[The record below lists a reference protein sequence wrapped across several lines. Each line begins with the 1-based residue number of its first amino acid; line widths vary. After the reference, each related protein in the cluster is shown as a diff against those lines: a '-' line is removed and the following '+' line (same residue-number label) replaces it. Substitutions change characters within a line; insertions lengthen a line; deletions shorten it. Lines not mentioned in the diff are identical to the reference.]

1 MSITQVAKLAGVS
14 TATVSRV
21 INENPS
27 VSPEAVRTVLEV
39 INRLN
44 YRPRRSRRR
53 RTRASLDASATRSM
67 TALALVVPEVRAGFF
82 PSLIQSFDAAAAEF
96 SHQVLTCNTDNSSAK
111 QADVIL
117 HLIEKRV
124 AGVAL
129 MPTSVGPPP
138 AHHVRNLQNAGIPV
152 ILLHRGIEGVS
163 VPLLALP
170 YEDIA
175 YRAATTF
182 CEGGH
187 KRVAAIFSH
196 DGAVTVQY
204 RRGLTRAIEER
215 QCELPDELVHFGSAG
230 ITGSTDEEHEAGVEA
245 AVMRMLELPPQ
256 RRPTGFFVPWE
267 SDAELVYFLLTSL
280 GVRVPEDVSLITFGS
295 SWRGSSICRRMCAIT
310 VNETEVGRMA
320 AQLLVSMASGEESRE
335 SGRRLTIPLGFH
347 EGKTLAPLSA
357 G

>member
-21 INENPS
+21 INESPN
-27 VSPEAVRTVLEV
+27 VSPDAVRIVLEV
-39 INRLN
+39 IERLN
-44 YRPRRSRRR
+44 YRPRRKRKRRVEPR
-53 RTRASLDASATRSM
+53 DRGTRSL
-67 TALALVVPEVRAGFF
+67 AVLALVMPGVRVGFF

-96 SHQVLTCNTDNSSAK
+96 AHQVMTCNTDNSSTK

-152 ILLHRGIEGVS
+152 VLLHRGIEGVS

-170 YEDIA
+170 YEEIA
-175 YRAATTF
+175 NRAVTALY
-182 CEGGH
+182 EVGH
-187 KRVAAIFSH
+187 TRVAAIFSH
-196 DGAVTVQY
+196 DGAVTSQY
-204 RRGLTRAIEER
+204 KRGLIRALEDHET
-215 QCELPDELVHFGSAG
+215 ELPGELVHFGSAG
-230 ITGSTDEEHEAGVEA
+230 ITGAIDEEHEAGVEA
-245 AVMRMLELPPQ
+245 AVIRMLDLPPQ

-295 SWRGSSICRRMCAIT
+295 SWRDSSICRRMCAIT

-320 AQLLVSMASGEESRE
+320 AQLLVSMASGDESHE
-335 SGRRLTIPLGFH
+335 SQRRLTIPLGFH

-357 G
+357 R